1 MHMSQTQPLNGGYG
15 CASSMRHVLTDLQNG
30 GPAARLNDAEAPAE
44 TAAVAAAEPV
54 ERERAPKPAGPAG
67 GVYIPPFKL
76 AQMMR
81 DADDKEG
88 KVQPLYC
95 RAPVAPLLLNAAA
108 SVSAAVRFVLG
119 MNLIRAVAV
128 LVQYVNVA
136 ADCCAWSACLP
147 GVVSR
152 GC

>member
-1 MHMSQTQPLNGGYG
+1 MK
-15 CASSMRHVLTDLQNG
+15 HVLTDLQNG

-88 KVQPLYC
+88 KVQPVYC
-95 RAPVAPLLLNAAA
+95 KAPVAPLVLNAAA
-108 SVSAAVRFVLG
+108 AVSDAVKLALVLD
-119 MNLIRAVAV
+119 LIRAMAV

-136 ADCCAWSACLP
+136 ADCCAWSACLL
-147 GVVSR
+147 GTTVSR